1 MFKMPNNTSVT
12 VAYNAIDVNGN
23 KLFKG
28 KAWMNEDGVNEIRV
42 FIYRDKVWKLA
53 GTLEYTVE

>member
-12 VAYNAIDVNGN
+12 ISNYTTDENGN
-23 KLFKG
+23 HVFTG
-28 KAWMNEDGVNEIRV
+28 KAWMNEDGTNEIQVLIR
-42 FIYRDKVWKLA
+42 RDNVWKSV